1 MQRHHAPIGP
11 DRAEPASG
19 GIDLQAALG
28 HGDGRACRPG
38 LELGA
43 DLAAGAVEAQPPG
56 AGRAGRGQHE
66 GHGRV
71 GGVGE
76 QQHRG
81 AVPAGELNLLS
92 NSTFILTYA
101 AREDRVP
108 PGTGT
113 SEVAKTTKSRTYR
126 LSAINSALVPF
137 VGARVEISGEVQ
149 ASASPDDN
157 PQLPVL
163 QVGFVQRIAKTCS

>member
-1 MQRHHAPIGP
+1 MAIRTPLTCFLLIITALAIGP
-11 DRAEPASG
+11 TAQQQGRISGNPTPGTPQPDPPKLADRITAVGCVRFASP
-19 GIDLQAALG
+19 Q
-28 HGDGRACRPG
+28 
-38 LELGA
+38 
-43 DLAAGAVEAQPPG
+43 
-56 AGRAGRGQHE
+56 GQ
-66 GHGRV
+66 G
-71 GGVGE
+71 
-76 QQHRG
+76 RG

-92 NSTFILTYA
+92 NSTFILTDA
-101 AREDRVP
+101 AREGRVP

-126 LSAINSALVPF
+126 LSAINSALLPF

-157 PQLPVL
+157 PQVPIL